1 MKNNIYILAFIFL
14 ILESCSYFESKNT
27 TKPLAKVS
35 DQYLYENELPAEI
48 FNEHQD
54 SVSAVRRYVDQWALK
69 HLLMQKAKFNLPQDD
84 QEKYNQLVQNYKFEL
99 YTKAYKDA
107 LISEQTKN
115 YKPSLEE
122 IENYYTKHQETFRLN
137 ENLLQL
143 RYVQLSKNLYN
154 IDEIKK
160 AFWSFNN
167 EDQQF
172 LEQRSLEFKNY
183 SLNDSVWVREID
195 ILKQFNTK
203 VKRLTSNELALQSK
217 IEIADSLGV
226 ALVYVSKRK
235 NIKEQAPLSYVRPT
249 IEQILLN
256 KKKVELE
263 KKIDKEVIEYA
274 IENNEYQ
281 TFN

>member
-1 MKNNIYILAFIFL
+1 LKNNIYILAFIFL